1 MMKRNLTV
9 LLAAGASG
17 LFAMTAAQAQ
27 GPAQALEGAYRGMIV
42 CEKIPIAADILHVP
56 FDLIVH
62 GTNAEFARPVFGLK
76 GGRVIGSELGSGTVD
91 ADGKIHVT
99 ATRVFLG
106 QTVQSEYSGTL
117 HRGRRYAERQAI
129 VDRLHGRGRPHVPRC
144 VGDCAQGGT
153 RGGPPVA
160 IGVTMGCLRGP
171 FEQARLVI
179 D

>member
-117 HRGRRYAERQAI
+117 TAA
-129 VDRLHGRGRPHVPRC
+129 
-144 VGDCAQGGT
+144 GGT
-153 RGGPPVA
+153 LSGKQSWTGSMGEGGRTCHVA
-160 IGVTMGCLRGP
+160 LVTAPKAGP
-171 FEQARLVI
+171 AVARQ
-179 D
+179 